1 MSSFTE
7 TELQIFIREEDY
19 CDGFK
24 NLIDLQIF
32 ILKFEK
38 PTNNVRVEIAI

>member
-1 MSSFTE
+1 MSSYME
-7 TELQIFIREEDY
+7 TVLHVSIRKEDY